1 MVEPIP
7 FYGLFNDGDPF
18 EPESYLREQLKV
30 QQRLIDTLQT
40 QTIELMDSLIK
51 AQNQIDALSVPG
63 FWEHRDSAMEMKK
76 NSDGSFTLIPIK
88 EDGR

>member
-7 FYGLFNDGDPF
+7 FYGLFDD
-18 EPESYLREQLKV
+18 EPASYLREQIQV
-30 QQRLIDTLQT
+30 QQRLIETLQK
-40 QTIELMDSLIK
+40 QTIELMDALIK

-63 FWEHRDSAMEMKK
+63 LWEHRDSAMEMKK
-76 NSDGSFTLIPIK
+76 NPDGSFTLKPIK